1 MKMRSIVCGVDFS
14 SGSKKAL
21 RTAVDLART
30 NGSALSVLFS
40 VEPMLVAAAH
50 AAGDKR
56 AEKASTTAALERFIA
71 RAARPHSP
79 ENVRAVVTEG
89 TPADEILKTARR
101 EDADLIV
108 VGTRGAGNIA
118 RLLLGSTAQRVLRR
132 ARVPVLAVPSSGE
145 AS

>member
-14 SGSKKAL
+14 SGSKTAL
-21 RTAVDLART
+21 LTAVDLARA
-30 NGSALSVLFS
+30 NGSTLTVVFS
-40 VEPMLVAAAH
+40 EEPMLVAAAH
-50 AAGDKR
+50 AAGDPR
-56 AEKASTTAALERFIA
+56 AEKTTTTAALERFIA
-71 RAARPHSP
+71 KATRPHP
-79 ENVRAVVTEG
+79 LEKLHAIVTEG

-118 RLLLGSTAQRVLRR
+118 RLLLGSTAHRVLQG

>member
-21 RTAVDLART
+21 RAAVDLART
-30 NGSALSVLFS
+30 NHSALTVLFS
-40 VEPMLVAAAH
+40 EEPMLVAAAH
-50 AAGDKR
+50 AAGDAR
-56 AEKASTTAALERFIA
+56 AAKATTTAALERFIA
-71 RAARPHSP
+71 RTTRTEPP
-79 ENVRAVVTEG
+79 DNVHAIVTEG
-89 TPADEILKTARR
+89 TPADEILKAARR

-132 ARVPVLAVPSSGE
+132 ARVPVLAVPSGGPS
-145 AS
+145 

>member
-21 RTAVDLART
+21 RAAVDLART
-30 NGSALSVLFS
+30 NHSALTVLFPE
-40 VEPMLVAAAH
+40 EPMLVAAAH
-50 AAGDKR
+50 AAGDTR
-56 AEKASTTAALERFIA
+56 AAKATTTAALERFIA
-71 RAARPHSP
+71 RTTRMEPP
-79 ENVRAVVTEG
+79 DNVHAIVTEG
-89 TPADEILKTARR
+89 TPADEILEAARR

-132 ARVPVLAVPSSGE
+132 ARVPVLAVPSGE
-145 AS
+145 PS

>member
-30 NGSALSVLFS
+30 NGSALTVLFS
-40 VEPMLVAAAH
+40 EEPMLVAAAH

>member
-21 RTAVDLART
+21 RAAVDLART
-30 NGSALSVLFS
+30 NRSALTVLFS
-40 VEPMLVAAAH
+40 EEPMLVAAAH
-50 AAGDKR
+50 AAGDAR
-56 AEKASTTAALERFIA
+56 AAKATTTAALERFIA
-71 RAARPHSP
+71 RTTRTQPA
-79 ENVRAVVTEG
+79 ENVHAIVTEG
-89 TPADEILKTARR
+89 TPADEILKAARR

-132 ARVPVLAVPSSGE
+132 ARVPVLAVPAGE
-145 AS
+145 PS